1 MKKFLTMF
9 SFVIML
15 TMSMTMTSCIGC
27 TTANADEEI
36 VLIDKPWFLGHG
48 GVQSE
53 PVETGLEWIWWSTDT
68 ETFKIVPFKHQVDM
82 DDLFSDDNTP
92 LDFHTIIITQIQKG
106 KSPIL
111 LQNYGTDWF
120 NTNLYNYYC
129 NLVRD
134 HISQHSPFDLMS
146 NRAILNEIDTK
157 VLKQMQSYVAEL
169 SKEKEFPVTIRQ
181 VTIGKAIPNKEQLAE
196 MNKTAKAVQ
205 AKQTQERQ
213 VEVELAR
220 EKAER
225 QRAKA
230 DKAYR
235 EELGLSTQDF
245 ISLKWIETIAAK
257 NGANIDVM
265 VGGGSTPM
273 WNIKH

>member
-1 MKKFLTMF
+1 MKKFISILAIAIF
-9 SFVIML
+9 SVML
-15 TMSMTMTSCIGC
+15 FSSCHGV
-27 TTANADEEI
+27 APDADEEA
-36 VLIDKPWFLGHG
+36 VLIEHPWFFGHG
-48 GVQSE
+48 GVQDE
-53 PVETGLEWIWWSTDT
+53 PVESGLTWCWWTTFS

-92 LDFHTIIITQIQKG
+92 LDFHTIIITQIIKG
-106 KSPIL
+106 KTPIL
-111 LQNYGTDWF
+111 LQNYGTKWF
-120 NTNLYNYYC
+120 ETNIYNYYC

-146 NRAILNEIDTK
+146 NRAILNEIDAK
-157 VLKQMQSYVAEL
+157 VLKQMQEYVAKL
-169 SKEKEFPVTIRQ
+169 SKEKEFPIIVKQ

-257 NGANIDVM
+257 QGANIDVL
-265 VGGGSTPM
+265 VGGNANQM
-273 WNIKH
+273 WNVRR

>member
-1 MKKFLTMF
+1 MCLLAFLATT
-9 SFVIML
+9 SL
-15 TMSMTMTSCIGC
+15 TSCIGC
-27 TTANADEEI
+27 TTVNADEET

-48 GVQSE
+48 GVQNE
-53 PVETGLEWIWWSTDT
+53 PVSTGLEWIWWSTDT

-257 NGANIDVM
+257 KDANIDVL
-265 VGGGSTPM
+265 VGGNNSNPM
-273 WNIKH
+273 WNIRR